1 MSAEPA
7 ESTTLPRVPLGRNG
21 LEVTRLCLGAAQLGE
36 LRSEETG
43 QAMLEAAWAG
53 GIRSFDVAPLYGCGL
68 AERRLGAFLAA
79 KPRDSFVLS
88 TKVGRLLVPKGG
100 APDPSLPSE
109 NNLQPVFDYS
119 RDGVH
124 ASLEAS
130 LERLGLDRVDIT
142 LIHDPDDHFVEAMH
156 DAYPALEELRS
167 AGVVRAIG
175 LGMNQAEMLTR
186 FVSDTDVDCVLV
198 AGRYSLLDNRA
209 SRALLP
215 AAAERGIAVLVAGVF
230 NGGILTD
237 PHPGTAYDYRPA
249 APELAARVPALREIA
264 DAHDVPLARAAL
276 HFPLRNPAVTAIV
289 VGTRSPEEVAENLAN
304 FSSPLSDAF
313 WADLEASGLLGWP
326 DPFPAVGDES

>member
-79 KPRDSFVLS
+79 KPRDCFVLS

-215 AAAERGIAVLVAGVF
+215 AAAAPLSPPMRRGTLSSTAASSPTRTPARPTTIA
-230 NGGILTD
+230 
-237 PHPGTAYDYRPA
+237 PQHHS
-249 APELAARVPALREIA
+249 LR
-264 DAHDVPLARAAL
+264 RASQ
-276 HFPLRNPAVTAIV
+276 RCE
-289 VGTRSPEEVAENLAN
+289 RSPTPTM
-304 FSSPLSDAF
+304 FRS
-313 WADLEASGLLGWP
+313 LEPRSTFRCATRP
-326 DPFPAVGDES
+326 